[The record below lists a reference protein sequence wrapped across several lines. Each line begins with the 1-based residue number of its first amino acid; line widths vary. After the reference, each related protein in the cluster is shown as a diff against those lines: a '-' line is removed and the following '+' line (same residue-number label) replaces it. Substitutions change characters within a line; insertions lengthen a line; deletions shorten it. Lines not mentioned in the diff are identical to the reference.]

1 MFFRNM
7 LISLG
12 LLSVTCLQALP
23 ASAQHQHRHGS
34 SAQHAAY
41 PHLDAEIEIK
51 VQPEWANR
59 STFAPARSRQLN
71 GEVHGV
77 FGLHLDREFSL
88 NALAK
93 WERVKLSDADT
104 SVFGGNGAFLEEL
117 NGAWERDG
125 WGVRLGKQNLWSF
138 GRAWA
143 EHPGIFAKDFAEDY
157 KLTEALGASAFARI
171 VDDVDLGRHKATAAW
186 FMLDNTALSNSA
198 LSRPSAGALLT
209 ERAARTRRV
218 DGGAGNTAA
227 PASWMLTLEGD
238 TFDALPGLSYGA
250 GYMFLKR
257 GTSVETGRGNDER
270 RAFASLAW
278 EVEVAKGFTLRPM
291 LEWVN
296 ARGADLDGEI
306 AGEPVYGAQSWRTAQ
321 LLARWNGWSAVAG
334 ATLRDASQPAEAGEL
349 KRDSLRHA
357 SLEYLFEFGLTVGIG
372 WKQERQPIAIDPDG
386 QRGRTSTLGAIAWYA
401 IEF

>member
-1 MFFRNM
+1 MRNM
-7 LISLG
+7 LQNIVFSAVVL
-12 LLSVTCLQALP
+12 ALAGP
-23 ASAQHQHRHGS
+23 AAAQHRHGAS
-34 SAQHAAY
+34 GQKSAY
-41 PHLDAEIEIK
+41 PHADAEIEVTIR
-51 VQPEWANR
+51 PEATYR
-59 STFAPARSRQLN
+59 STHAPSRSRQLN

-77 FGLHLDREFSL
+77 FGLHLTSEFSV
-88 NALAK
+88 NTLAK

-104 SVFGGNGAFLEEL
+104 SVFGGNGAFVEEL
-117 NGAWERDG
+117 NAAWERDG
-125 WGVRLGKQNLWSF
+125 RGIRLGKQNLWSF

-157 KLTEALGASAFARI
+157 KLAEALGASAFARI
-171 VDDVDLGRHKATAAW
+171 VDDVDFGKHKATAAW

-296 ARGADLDGEI
+296 ARGADLDGEV
-306 AGEPVYGAQSWRTAQ
+306 AGEPVYGTQSWRTAQ

-386 QRGRTSTLGAIAWYA
+386 ARGRSSTLGAIAWYA